1 MFILMS
7 DIDYMLSDCDSD
19 DNEFGEDYDDETDEV
34 LSKIDVIMR
43 ENMYVPSED
52 PVVIK
57 IGHYFR
63 NFR

>member
-1 MFILMS
+1 
-7 DIDYMLSDCDSD
+7 MLSDCDSD

-34 LSKIDVIMR
+34 LSKIDATMR

-52 PVVIK
+52 VIK
-57 IGHYFR
+57 IGQYFK